1 MDTGNGGAE
10 AQYAAICRRHEG
22 SEGPLLPVLHDV
34 QAEFG
39 HISEASV
46 CAVAQYF
53 NLSRA
58 EVYGVVSF
66 YHDFRRVPTGNSVI
80 KVCRAEACQ
89 AVGGREVWDAAAA
102 VVSEAEQ
109 SVELQ
114 SVYCLGNCP
123 CAPAA
128 QLDGRTLGRQ
138 TPELITRILKG
149 VAERIS

>member
-1 MDTGNGGAE
+1 M
-10 AQYAAICRRHEG
+10 
-22 SEGPLLPVLHDV
+22 LHDV
-34 QAEFG
+34 QVEFE
-39 HISEASV
+39 HISEAAV
-46 CAVAQYF
+46 RAVAQYF

-66 YHDFRRVPTGNSVI
+66 YHDFRRAPTGNSVL

-102 VVSEAEQ
+102 VVSEAET
-109 SVELQ
+109 SVELR

-128 QLDGRTLGRQ
+128 QIDGRILGRQ

-149 VAERIS
+149 GAEGIS